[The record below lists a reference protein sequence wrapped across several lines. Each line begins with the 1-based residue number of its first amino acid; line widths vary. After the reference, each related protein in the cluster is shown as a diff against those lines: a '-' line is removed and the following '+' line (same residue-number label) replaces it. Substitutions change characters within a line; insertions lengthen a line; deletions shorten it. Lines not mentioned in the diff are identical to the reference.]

1 MLFGFWGN
9 ASAVVFLEGSAAPKP
24 PKPLQIIG
32 FIRLYKIMRNNCQ
45 AKSARDNI
53 RSYHIIGS
61 IRKECNL
68 M

>member
-1 MLFGFWGN
+1 MLFGFWDNALAVVCWGVSN
-9 ASAVVFLEGSAAPKP
+9 ASKP
-24 PKPLQIIG
+24 PKPFKIIG

-53 RSYHIIGS
+53 RSNHIPGS